1 MKHLY
6 FIILLIS
13 LTINAQDFDK
23 IKDSLKNKYE
33 YIGYRTKYAMAEAR
47 TKKGKYTLLNS
58 KGKELFSPKYNHI
71 YITPTGWLQTT
82 IKIAK
87 TYKRGYI
94 NKDGSQRIPIIYD
107 DVYLFDDK
115 TIRATLNSKIGILD
129 TLGNTV
135 IPLKYDEITH
145 AAPNY
150 YFIKSKGLY
159 ALYHHNTAVT
169 NFIYKEVSGFT
180 FGNVPVIMQDNT
192 ATVIDTSGR
201 ILFTPIKGHKII
213 RLFKEY
219 GIIKNNKSE
228 KYGIID
234 LKGIIKLPC
243 KYTYIEPAVGNF
255 IVTIGKYSGVANLSD
270 KLIIPIEFDNI
281 LDRNNGLFLVLKSN
295 KWGVIN
301 SEGIEVLNVK
311 YKKISIHK
319 DKYILA
325 TNEYDKTGVFDLT
338 GNTILP
344 FTYKFYSLVNNTAL
358 CSDGLHCYWLY
369 FQNSKPPLISL
380 FEDADS
386 FKDYGIFDYEQNG
399 YHIFKKGG
407 KSGLVYLVRKNI
419 TVAAI
424 YDDIS
429 PIYATS
435 EYIMKY
441 DGKYGIINAHNEIIE
456 PLIYDEIILKKES
469 MVLKSKGNKD
479 KIKELNY
486 RGLPED

>member
-6 FIILLIS
+6 FIILFIS

-33 YIGYRTKYAMAEAR
+33 YIGYHPKYAMAEAR
-47 TKKGKYTLLNS
+47 TKKGKYTLLDSN
-58 KGKELFSPKYNHI
+58 GKELFPPKYDHI
-71 YITPTGWLQTT
+71 YITPTGLLQTT
-82 IKIAK
+82 IKTAK
-87 TYKRGYI
+87 KHKRGYI

-115 TIRATLNSKIGILD
+115 TIKATLNSKIGILD
-129 TLGNTV
+129 TLGNTI
-135 IPLKYDEITH
+135 IPLKYDEIIH

-150 YFIKSKGLY
+150 YFLRNKGLY
-159 ALYHHNTAVT
+159 ALCHNSTAIT
-169 NFIYKEVSGFT
+169 GFNYKEISSFA
-180 FGNVPVIMQDNT
+180 NNKAYVIMQDNNA
-192 ATVIDTSGR
+192 ATVIDTLGKAQ
-201 ILFTPIKGHKII
+201 FPPIKNHKII
-213 RLFKEY
+213 SLHKEY
-219 GIIKNNKSE
+219 AVIINSTK

-234 LKGIIKLPC
+234 LSGTFKLTC
-243 KYTYIEPAVGNF
+243 KYNYIKPAGNNF
-255 IVTIGKYSGVANLSD
+255 IVTTGKYLGVVNLSD

-281 LDRNNGLFLVLKSN
+281 LDRNNGLFLVLKNN

-301 SEGIEVLNVK
+301 SEGIEVLNIQ
-311 YKKISIHK
+311 YKIISIYK

-325 TNEYDKTGVFDLT
+325 TNESDKTGIFDLT
-338 GNTILP
+338 GSNVLP
-344 FTYKFYSLVNNTAL
+344 FTYKFYSLVHNTAI

-369 FQNSKPPLISL
+369 LHNSKPPLIFL

-407 KSGLVYLVRKNI
+407 KYGLVYLLRKNI

-486 RGLPED
+486 RELPED